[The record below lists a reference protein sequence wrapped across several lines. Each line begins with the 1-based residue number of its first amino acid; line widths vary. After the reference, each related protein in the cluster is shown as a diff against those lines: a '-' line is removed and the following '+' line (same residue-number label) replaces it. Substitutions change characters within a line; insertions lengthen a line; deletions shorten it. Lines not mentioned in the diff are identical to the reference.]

1 MKLNELTEKLTI
13 LEGNASPDTEITG
26 IAYNS
31 RSVKEGYI
39 FVAIRGLQ
47 SDGHRF
53 IPAAVKAGAA
63 VIVCESAPEE
73 EIPYLLVE
81 NSRLALSLLSA
92 AFFGY
97 PAKEMKLIGITGTSG
112 KTTTTHL
119 IKHML
124 EETTGNK
131 VGLVGTNGNL
141 IGNEPIHSEFTTPE
155 SLELQGL
162 FRHMADAGCAWA
174 VMEVSSHSLA
184 QDRVGGL
191 HFDVAAYTNL
201 SQDHLDFHGTMEAYA
216 QAKRRLFDMCTR
228 ACFNLD
234 DAWTHVMMQGVTC
247 PMLTSSASEGT
258 AADLKAE
265 DIRMTAQGVTFRAVY
280 RGEAEEVSLPIP
292 GMFSV
297 HNALTA
303 LSVCLAAD
311 IPFHACAA
319 ALCTA
324 KGVKGRVE
332 AVPTGSDY
340 SVIIDYSHKPD
351 ALENVL
357 KTLRPVTKGRLITLF
372 GCGGDRDRTK
382 RPVMGRVAADYSDF
396 VIVTSDNPRTE
407 DPLAIIAEITAGL
420 KDSAT
425 PSVTIPD
432 RIEAIHYAL
441 DNALAGDV
449 ILLAGKGHEDYQIIG
464 HEKHHMD
471 EREIVSDYLKEKGI
485 L

>member
-1 MKLNELTEKLTI
+1 
-13 LEGNASPDTEITG
+13 
-26 IAYNS
+26 
-31 RSVKEGYI
+31 
-39 FVAIRGLQ
+39 
-47 SDGHRF
+47 
-53 IPAAVKAGAA
+53 
-63 VIVCESAPEE
+63 
-73 EIPYLLVE
+73 
-81 NSRLALSLLSA
+81 
-92 AFFGY
+92 
-97 PAKEMKLIGITGTSG
+97 
-112 KTTTTHL
+112 
-119 IKHML
+119 
-124 EETTGNK
+124 
-131 VGLVGTNGNL
+131 
-141 IGNEPIHSEFTTPE
+141 
-155 SLELQGL
+155 
-162 FRHMADAGCAWA
+162 
-174 VMEVSSHSLA
+174 
-184 QDRVGGL
+184 
-191 HFDVAAYTNL
+191 
-201 SQDHLDFHGTMEAYA
+201 
-216 QAKRRLFDMCTR
+216 
-228 ACFNLD
+228 
-234 DAWTHVMMQGVTC
+234 
-247 PMLTSSASEGT
+247 
-258 AADLKAE
+258 
-265 DIRMTAQGVTFRAVY
+265 VTFRAVY
-280 RGEAEEVSLPIP
+280 RGETEEVSLPIP

-319 ALCTA
+319 SLCTA